1 MGHSWTR
8 KILKRGGGRYDLIEF
23 AFDWRWSVE
32 PGLCMVGRES
42 WKQDNQLGD
51 YWLIQSGSDRG
62 LNEGIAMGT
71 ESGGHA

>member
-1 MGHSWTR
+1 M
-8 KILKRGGGRYDLIEF
+8 
-23 AFDWRWSVE
+23 E
-32 PGLCMVGRES
+32 PGLCMGGRES

-71 ESGGHA
+71 ESRGHA